1 MNDTTILVI
10 DDNQFILWLIR
21 DILQKHGY
29 RIRTASSGR
38 EGLRIAH
45 KEHPDLIILDR
56 ILRDVSGDSILQHLK
71 GHEDTRH
78 VPIAMLSSVN
88 NRQKVMES
96 WSMGANDYIVKPFT
110 IDTLTDKVRRM
121 LAIYDQGNQKYY
133 FV

>member
-1 MNDTTILVI
+1 MNDTKILVI

-21 DILQKHGY
+21 DILHKHGY
-29 RIRTASSGR
+29 RIMTASSGR

-45 KEHPDLIILDR
+45 RETPDLIILDR
-56 ILRDVSGDSILQHLK
+56 ILRDISGDTVLEHLK
-71 GHEDTRH
+71 DHEDTRH

-88 NRQKVMES
+88 DRERVMES
-96 WSMGANDYIVKPFT
+96 WSKGANDYIVKPFT
-110 IDTLTDKVRRM
+110 INTLTEKVRRM